1 MNESIQNC
9 ISYLQEIFWWL
20 WWSLLV
26 IFFQMPT
33 WKASGDFSNPV
44 SKIHLNMKDEIG
56 RMLQAINNMQISMK
70 AMLQSLIANSK
81 EIDTDSQNLLEEGS
95 LL

>member
-1 MNESIQNC
+1 MR
-9 ISYLQEIFWWL
+9 
-20 WWSLLV
+20 V
-26 IFFQMPT
+26 
-33 WKASGDFSNPV
+33 A
-44 SKIHLNMKDEIG
+44 KDEIG